1 MSIDYAWYGATTDSI
16 RLAARCNASGD
27 VTLTLSNGQVL
38 TQTAD
43 TAVNDGVVLFA
54 FSLSQPVSGML
65 AQGGT
70 VYGYTMQ
77 IKPLP
82 TDSLRVIHWSC
93 ASEELKLFHAFR
105 LMESHDA
112 DLIICLG
119 DFVYADA
126 SSLTLNGETS
136 VTVRNQV
143 IRTVG
148 ADAYRPHYRMIMKDS
163 SFKSLFSKTPFWFM
177 WDDHEIFDAFCNG
190 LNQLNKYFVTDGA
203 PAVEQATTQ
212 AHVTEVYNAAR
223 QVFENE
229 VACVNPRNTDAGID
243 SDALYFRVRVGT
255 LAEFVV
261 PDIMSYRDLSTD
273 RNGNLYTETRPYYA
287 SADDPLRS
295 YLYPT
300 QKAWFKG
307 ALTNAESDGVAHK
320 IAAMSKQP
328 YQHNADAA
336 NNGDTFASQ
345 STVERDELVAH
356 FGNLTSSVWLSHDA
370 HQPAVYRNDTYGFI
384 AINACSVSSGLHQQG
399 TGYNTNVAWKAWG
412 YTGQPTDYP
421 AQATRYVFGLIDI
434 TPEKQVHRMIDALM
448 GNTAWGPYEVAA
460 GSAAD
465 VRPQVRFG

>member
-1 MSIDYAWYGATTDSI
+1 MSIDYAWYGATTNNI
-16 RLAARCNASGD
+16 RLAARCNASGN
-27 VTLTLSNGQVL
+27 VSLTLSDGRTL
-38 TQTAD
+38 IESAD
-43 TAVNDGVVLFA
+43 TAINDGVVV
-54 FSLSQPVSGML
+54 FSFDTTKNLIGTLSQEGVS
-65 AQGGT
+65 
-70 VYGYTMQ
+70 YEYTMQ

-82 TDSLRVIHWSC
+82 TDNLRVVHWSC
-93 ASEELKLFHAFR
+93 GSDEQKLFHAFR
-105 LMESHDA
+105 LMEA
-112 DLIICLG
+112 KEPDLIICLG

-126 SSLTLNGETS
+126 SDTTLNGETS
-136 VTVRNQV
+136 VSVSKVV

-148 ADAYRPHYRMIMKDS
+148 PDAYRPHYRMIMKDS
-163 SFKSLFSKTPFWFM
+163 SFKSLHSKTPLWYM

-243 SDALYFRVRVGT
+243 SDALYFRVRVGS

-261 PDIMSYRDLSTD
+261 PDIISYRDLSTD

-300 QKAWFKG
+300 QKAWFEG
-307 ALTNAESDGVAHK
+307 ALTKAETDGIVHK

-345 STVERDELVAH
+345 ATVERDELVAH
-356 FGNLTSSVWLSHDA
+356 FGNLTSAVWLSHDT
-370 HQPAVYRNDTYGFI
+370 HQPAVYRNDTYGFL
-384 AINACSVSSGLHQQG
+384 AVNACSVSSGLHQQG
-399 TGYNTNVAWKAWG
+399 TGYNTNVAYKAWG

-421 AQATRYVFGLIDI
+421 AQAVRWVFGVIDI
-434 TPEKQVHRMIDALM
+434 TPEKQTHQMVDALN
-448 GNTAWGPYEVAA
+448 GTTTWGPYNILA
-460 GSAAD
+460 GDIAST
-465 VRPQVRFG
+465 RPQMRFG